1 MGMTRMEGVFLDT
14 QDGTVDELEATEIP
28 DETQS
33 MESLLAERD
42 QLLDQL
48 QRSVA
53 EFQNYRRRQD
63 ADRLRLREIATQD
76 VMRSIVPIVDDLQ
89 RAIAATPEAERG
101 SGLGAGVEAIE
112 RKFMGVLERYG
123 VSQVGAIGEAFDPAF
138 HEAVATD
145 ESGEKSHIVEVY
157 QTGYRQGDVVLR
169 PAMVKVG
176 QETVFNA

>member
-1 MGMTRMEGVFLDT
+1 MEGAFLDT
-14 QDGTVDELEATEIP
+14 QDGTIEETEATNTAEEAP
-28 DETQS
+28 S
-33 MESLLAERD
+33 MESLMAERD
-42 QLLDQL
+42 QLFDQL

-76 VMRSIVPIVDDLQ
+76 VIRSIIPLLDDLQ
-89 RAIAATPEAERG
+89 RAIAATPEAERE
-101 SGLGAGVEAIE
+101 SGLSAGVQAIE
-112 RKFMGVLERYG
+112 RKFMAILERNG
-123 VSQVGAIGEAFDPAF
+123 VTPVGAVGEAFDPAF

-145 ESGEKSHIVEVY
+145 ESGAGTHVVEVY